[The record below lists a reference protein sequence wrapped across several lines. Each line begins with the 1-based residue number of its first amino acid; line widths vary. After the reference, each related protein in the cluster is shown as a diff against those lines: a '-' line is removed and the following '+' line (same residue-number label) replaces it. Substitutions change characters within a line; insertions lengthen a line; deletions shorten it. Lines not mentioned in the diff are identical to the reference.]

1 MTIQSTITVKSI
13 HTSQTQKHASPPQ
26 IYIKPEPR
34 DDVAMSSIQ
43 VLQNDDGQ
51 LFVQDKEVIS
61 NRNEMSGKEHKDAM
75 KSPLK
80 ALGVQLGSK
89 VSFQFDKM
97 I

>member
-1 MTIQSTITVKSI
+1 MTNWSTITAMSI
-13 HTSQTQKHASPPQ
+13 CTSQTQKHPSPPW
-26 IYIKPEPR
+26 IYIKPEPQ

-51 LFVQDKEVIS
+51 LYIQDKEVIS
-61 NRNEMSGKEHKDAM
+61 DRDEMSSEEHEDAV
-75 KSPLK
+75 KSPPK
-80 ALGVQLGSK
+80 AVGVWLGSE